1 HRLADLRHLRLPGRR
16 RPGAGLPRRGHGRT
30 RHRSARGRPRRR
42 LRHPVHLTGHP
53 DPGCRDGDGA
63 GRGGGQGVPRSGN
76 ECPADLDRARPSH
89 RLPAVFALYEVGTVK
104 QVSTDSGI
112 RTYVAV
118 DGGMSDN
125 IRTALYDA
133 DYSCTLANRA
143 SSAEPAIVRVV
154 GKHCESGDIIVRD
167 EYMGADVTAGDL
179 VAVPST
185 GAYCRPLASNY
196 NHIPRPG
203 VLAVDADRVEWIVLP
218 EDHSQMF
225 PTDPGM
231 ADGGPSSR

>member
-1 HRLADLRHLRLPGRR
+1 HTRSKRDWSSDVCSSDL
-16 RPGAGLPRRGHGRT
+16 
-30 RHRSARGRPRRR
+30 
-42 LRHPVHLTGHP
+42 
-53 DPGCRDGDGA
+53 
-63 GRGGGQGVPRSGN
+63 
-76 ECPADLDRARPSH
+76 
-89 RLPAVFALYEVGTVK
+89 VFTLYEVGTVK

-125 IRTALYDA
+125 IRTALYDG

-225 PTDPGM
+225 ST
-231 ADGGPSSR
+231 